1 LLPRSDC
8 LAIEAGKGAVV
19 SQATFASSNGGE
31 EPDEILIAAAKVC
44 ADRGD
49 YETAAS
55 ILSRLMMRGTALHQ
69 AFVVKA
75 ILHEGAGEDDL
86 AVDCYQRALLLEPRD
101 IELHARLGLLQARM
115 GHFSQ
120 ATEAL
125 RNAIALGH
133 KSATEVTERWVARSA
148 DRLARLLTPK
158 RS

>member
-1 LLPRSDC
+1 
-8 LAIEAGKGAVV
+8 V
-19 SQATFASSNGGE
+19 SRATCGSANGCE
-31 EPDEILIAAAKVC
+31 EPDEILVAAAKLC

-49 YETAAS
+49 CETAAAF
-55 ILSRLMMRGTALHQ
+55 LSRVMMRGTALHQ
-69 AFVVKA
+69 ALVVRA
-75 ILHEGAGEDDL
+75 ILHEGAGENDL
-86 AVDCYQRALLLEPRD
+86 AVDCYQHALLLEPRD

-133 KSATEVTERWVARSA
+133 RSASEATERWVVRSA
-148 DRLARLLTPK
+148 ERLARLLTPK

>member
-1 LLPRSDC
+1 M
-8 LAIEAGKGAVV
+8 A
-19 SQATFASSNGGE
+19 SQATFTSANGCE
-31 EPDEILIAAAKVC
+31 EPDETLIAAAKAC

-55 ILSRLMMRGTALHQ
+55 ILSRVMMRGTAMHQ

-86 AVDCYQRALLLEPRD
+86 AVDFYQRALLLEPRD

-115 GHFSQ
+115 GHLSQ

-133 KSATEVTERWVARSA
+133 RSASEATERWVARSA

>member
-1 LLPRSDC
+1 M
-8 LAIEAGKGAVV
+8 V
-19 SQATFASSNGGE
+19 SQATFASTKGSE
-31 EPDEILIAAAKVC
+31 EPDEISMAAAKLC

-49 YETAAS
+49 YERAAS
-55 ILSRLMMRGTALHQ
+55 ILSRAMMRGTALHQ
-69 AFVVKA
+69 AYVVRA
-75 ILHEGAGEDDL
+75 ILHEGAGENDF

-101 IELHARLGLLQARM
+101 IELHARLGLRQARM

-133 KSATEVTERWVARSA
+133 KSASEATERWVARSA